1 MNSGVGMEFILSI
14 AGDFWKS
21 ALFILPFLL
30 VLGSI
35 VFVHEFGHF
44 IVGRL
49 CGAVAK
55 IFSLGIGPELVGFD
69 DRRGTRWRLS
79 ALPLGGYVKF
89 AGDRNAAGAA
99 DPDAIAAMSDA
110 ERKMSFAGQKL
121 PCRAAI
127 VAAGPLAN
135 FLFAILVFAAS
146 AYVFG
151 ETRLVPRVADVA
163 PESAAAQAG
172 FKAGDIV
179 KSIDGEPVDSF
190 QDLSQ
195 TVAGKGGQR
204 LSIVVERDEQEL
216 TLVATPVLAMVDSPL
231 GRENRGYLGL
241 QSSSDPKDLS
251 TSYPGILA
259 ALQIGAA
266 RSWDIARQTGVYVA
280 HLVRGNETPAK
291 LSGPIRI
298 AQLSNLVAASGIP
311 ALLNFAALLSVSLGM
326 INLVPVPILDGGHLL
341 FYAIEAVRG
350 KPLGRKAQELSLR
363 IGVAFVMG
371 LMILVTVNDI
381 WRILSP

>member
-1 MNSGVGMEFILSI
+1 MGFIPSIVGYIWS
-14 AGDFWKS
+14 S
-21 ALFILPFLL
+21 AVFILPFLV

-49 CGAVAK
+49 CGAIAK

-89 AGDRNAAGAA
+89 AGDLNAAGAP
-99 DPDAIAAMSDA
+99 DLDAIAAMTDE
-110 ERKMSFAGQKL
+110 ERKMSLSGQKL
-121 PCRAAI
+121 PRRAAI

-151 ETRLVPRVADVA
+151 ETRLVPRVANVA

-172 FKAGDIV
+172 FKAGDVV
-179 KSIDGEPVDSF
+179 KSIDGESVDSF
-190 QDLSQ
+190 QALSEI
-195 TVAGKGGQR
+195 VAGKGGQR
-204 LSIVVERDEQEL
+204 LSIVVERGGQEL
-216 TLVATPVLAMVDSPL
+216 TLVATPAIAMVNSPL

-241 QSSSDPKDLS
+241 QASSDPRDLS

-259 ALQIGAA
+259 ALQVGAA
-266 RSWDIARQTGVYVA
+266 RSWDIARQTGIYVA

-298 AQLSNLVAASGIP
+298 AQISNLVAASGIP

-326 INLVPVPILDGGHLL
+326 INLVPIPMLDGGHLL
-341 FYAIEAVRG
+341 FYAIEGVRG
-350 KPLGRKAQELSLR
+350 KPLGRRAQEFSLR

-371 LMILVTVNDI
+371 LMIFVTVNDI
-381 WRILSP
+381 WRILSS

>member
-1 MNSGVGMEFILSI
+1 MEFILSI
-14 AGDFWKS
+14 TSVIWKP
-21 ALFILPFLL
+21 AVFMLPFLI
-30 VLGSI
+30 VLGCI

-55 IFSLGIGPELVGFD
+55 IFSLGIGPELIGFD

-89 AGDRNAAGAA
+89 AGDQNAAGAP
-99 DPDAIAAMSDA
+99 DLDAIAAMTDE
-110 ERKMSFAGQKL
+110 ERKMSLAGQKL
-121 PCRAAI
+121 PRRAAI

-135 FLFAILVFAAS
+135 FLFAILVFAGS

-151 ETRLVPRVADVA
+151 ETRLVPRVAAVA

-172 FKAGDIV
+172 FKPGDIV

-195 TVAGKGGQR
+195 TVAGNGGQM
-204 LSIVVERDEQEL
+204 LSIVVERDGQEL
-216 TLVATPVLAMVDSPL
+216 TLAARPVIAMVDSPL

-241 QSSSDPKDLS
+241 QASSDPRDLS
-251 TSYPGILA
+251 TSYPGILV

-266 RSWDIARQTGVYVA
+266 KSWDIARQTGLYVA

-298 AQLSNLVAASGIP
+298 AQISNLVAASGIP

-326 INLVPVPILDGGHLL
+326 INLVPIPMLDGGHLL
-341 FYAIEAVRG
+341 FYAIEGVRG
-350 KPLGRKAQELSLR
+350 KPLGRKAQEFSLR
-363 IGVAFVMG
+363 LGVAFVMG
-371 LMILVTVNDI
+371 LMIFVTVNDI

>member
-1 MNSGVGMEFILSI
+1 MEFILSI
-14 AGDFWKS
+14 AGLIWKS
-21 ALFILPFLL
+21 AVFILPFLL

-44 IVGRL
+44 IVGLL

-55 IFSLGIGPELVGFD
+55 IFSLGVGPELVGFD

-89 AGDRNAAGAA
+89 AGDQNATGEP
-99 DPDAIAAMSDA
+99 DPDAIAAMTDD
-110 ERKMSFAGQKL
+110 ERKMSLAGQKL
-121 PCRAAI
+121 PSRAAI

-135 FLFAILVFAAS
+135 FVFAILVFAAS

-151 ETRLVPRVADVA
+151 ETKLAPRVADVA
-163 PESAAAQAG
+163 SGSAAAQAG

-179 KSIDGEPVDSF
+179 KSIDGEPADSF

-195 TVAGKGGQR
+195 TVAGKGGQT
-204 LSIVVERDEQEL
+204 LSIVVERDGQEL
-216 TLVATPVLAMVDSPL
+216 TLVAMPVIAMIDSPL

-241 QSSSDPKDLS
+241 QASSDPRDLS
-251 TSYPGILA
+251 TNFPGILA
-259 ALQIGAA
+259 ALQIGTA

-298 AQLSNLVAASGIP
+298 AQISNLVAASGIP

-326 INLVPVPILDGGHLL
+326 INLVPIPMLDGGHLL
-341 FYAIEAVRG
+341 FYAIEGVRG
-350 KPLGRKAQELSLR
+350 RPLGRKAQDFSLR
-363 IGVAFVMG
+363 VGIAVVIG
-371 LMILVTVNDI
+371 LMIFVTVNDI
-381 WRILSP
+381 CRILAP